1 MSEFYGLVDEFV
13 KVTKQSHDTY
23 AYSSGYLQSLVGEM
37 MQDLPKKKQKIYWDQ
52 MARAVVAEKQRL
64 SDKILDKKTA

>member
-23 AYSSGYLQSLVGEM
+23 AYSSGYLQSLVEEM
-37 MQDLPKKKQKIYWDQ
+37 LRDLPKKKQKMYVDQ
-52 MARAVVAEKQRL
+52 LKKAVVAEKQRL
-64 SDKILDKKTA
+64 DSKLAQ

>member
-23 AYSSGYLQSLVGEM
+23 AYSSGYLQSLVEEM
-37 MQDLPKKKQKIYWDQ
+37 LRDFPKKKQKMYVDQ
-52 MARAVVAEKQRL
+52 LKKAVVAEKQRL
-64 SDKILDKKTA
+64 DSKLAQ

>member
-37 MQDLPKKKQKIYWDQ
+37 MQDLPKKKQKIYLDQ

-64 SDKILDKKTA
+64 DSKLIKP